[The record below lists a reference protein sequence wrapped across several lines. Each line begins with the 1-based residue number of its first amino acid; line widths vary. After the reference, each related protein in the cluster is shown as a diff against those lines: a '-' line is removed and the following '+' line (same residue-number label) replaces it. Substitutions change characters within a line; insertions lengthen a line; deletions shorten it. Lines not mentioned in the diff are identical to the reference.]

1 MSDFASVSV
10 AKDRVQVR
18 VRPSASVRNG
28 ARIVVGVAVAASRAA
43 FAAGLAGLAG
53 LAQAGSSARAAASDT
68 EAAGLLAAAA
78 ARGLRDAVVG
88 TDSNA
93 RAAALDVFVLR
104 GEIQIVAA
112 TAATGAAVVDCA
124 KAVAKQLAWH
134 RLYPAFG
141 QAARA
146 ANLSVTRAQFDSV
159 AAAFAAA
166 PIDVVVVGR
175 LRRLKDTEIEK
186 ILAAFVAARAAA
198 VAAAAAKPAALPL
211 APAAEGHRAAGLA
224 GFLLFRYLAKRAKS
238 GLGLDG
244 GVIVGAVPAASA
256 DAVRAWATAKLRK
269 LGGARDDAA
278 GAVRFVAAAAG
289 LVPTAQ
295 LADEKASVDA
305 DAVVGLLAGAE
316 K

>member
-1 MSDFASVSV
+1 MTDFVSASV

-18 VRPSASVRNG
+18 VRPSAAVRAG

-43 FAAGLAGLAG
+43 FLAGLAG
-53 LAQAGSSARAAASDT
+53 LGGLDAAGASARAAASDA

-88 TDSNA
+88 ADSNA

-112 TAATGAAVVDCA
+112 TAATGPAVVDCA

-134 RLYPAFG
+134 RLYPAFS

-146 ANLSVTRAQFDSV
+146 ANFAVTRAQFDAV
-159 AAAFAAA
+159 VAAFAAA
-166 PIDVVVVGR
+166 PVDVVVVGR
-175 LRRLKDTEIEK
+175 LRRLKDAEIEK

-198 VAAAAAKPAALPL
+198 SAAVTAQPAALRP
-211 APAAEGHRAAGLA
+211 APAAEGLRAGGLA

-238 GLGLDG
+238 GLGLDS
-244 GVIVGAVPAASA
+244 GVIVGAVPAAAA
-256 DAVRAWATAKLRK
+256 DAVRAWAAAKLKK
-269 LGGARDDAA
+269 LGGSRDDAA
-278 GAVRFVAAAAG
+278 GAVRYVAAAAG

-295 LADEKASVDA
+295 LADEKAGVDA
-305 DAVVGLLAGAE
+305 DAVVALLDA
-316 K
+316 KK